1 MQSTRPQFHR
11 TTFTINRALEFFSEK
26 ELTMQIGHPRHMW
39 PIALVKELIDNA
51 LDACEGGATG
61 APEITVT
68 VESGAVTVSDNGPGL
83 PLATLQRSLDYLVRV
98 SDKAHYVSPTRGQL
112 GNALKCVW
120 AAPFVVSG
128 SEQGRV
134 VVSAHGH
141 AHTID
146 VSLDHIAGQ
155 PAIALSSAPCN
166 VKIGTIIKMDWPGI
180 ASYLFGDKIPSFYKA
195 PTVWTLAARY
205 AAFNPDLTITVR
217 DAATGK
223 QDTWQR
229 SATNA
234 PRWSPSRP
242 TSPHWYTPER
252 FRTLLAGELAAARE
266 HGTAPTV
273 REFVA
278 KFAGLSSSARQKAVT
293 DAAGL
298 SGAPLS
304 VLITGNEIDQERAA
318 ALLCGMREQSRPIK
332 PSALGAI
339 GKAHLTHHLVAD
351 CFVEAESLQYRKF
364 EEEADGMPAI
374 LELAFGVYD
383 KESQARPATIAVGA
397 NWSPVLTPSQITPLQ
412 QALTKARVDPGDP
425 VALIVHLTSPRI
437 ETTDHGKGAIIL

>member
-1 MQSTRPQFHR
+1 MTLQTFERK
-11 TTFTINRALEFFSEK
+11 TFTINRALEFFSEK

-51 LDACEGGATG
+51 LDACEGGAAG
-61 APEITVT
+61 APEIMVT
-68 VESGAVTVSDNGPGL
+68 VESDEVTVADNGPGL

-128 SEQGRV
+128 GEHGRV

-141 AHTID
+141 THTID

-155 PAIALSSAPCN
+155 PSITLGSEPCD
-166 VKIGTIIKMDWPGI
+166 VKTGTIIKMGWPGI
-180 ASYLFGDKIPSFYKA
+180 AGYLSGDKIPPFYKA
-195 PTVWTLAARY
+195 PTVWDLAARY
-205 AAFNPDLTITVR
+205 AAFNPDLTITVS
-217 DAATGK
+217 DAAEGR
-223 QDTWQR
+223 QDTWAR
-229 SATNA
+229 SATEA
-234 PRWSPSRP
+234 PRWAPNRP

-266 HGTAPTV
+266 LAAAPTV

-298 SGAPLS
+298 TNAPLS
-304 VLITGNEIDQERAA
+304 ALIAGNEIDQEKAA
-318 ALLCGMREQSRPIK
+318 VLLRGMREQSRPIK
-332 PSALGAI
+332 PAALGAI
-339 GKAHLTHHLVAD
+339 GKAHLTHHLVTD
-351 CFVEAESLQYRKF
+351 CFVEAESIQYRKF

-374 LELAFGVYD
+374 LELAFGIYV
-383 KESQARPATIAVGA
+383 KELQERSATIAVGA

-425 VALIVHLTSPRI
+425 IALIVHLTSPRI
-437 ETTDHGKGAIIL
+437 ETTDKGKGAIIL